1 MEPKMILSLEKLRF
15 DFKAYRKKDPEIAA
29 RIDILL
35 SYSKFELQ
43 YDGDINQEAKNKHI
57 TAFLTSMDM
66 SDRTIQRWKKDYR
79 EKGADGLGKL
89 KATGRPPVAIRP
101 RIRRVIEAYR
111 KMYRWGSEVIQA
123 HLKHDHKYVVS
134 EFKIE
139 KFLDDSGLREKYPCT
154 TIKKQKAEKKKKHTR
169 VVVVDNPGAHT
180 QLDVKYQ
187 THLLGNK
194 AKCYV
199 YNFIDHASNWSFKH
213 PYAAINAANTKN
225 FMERLMEVCPFEI
238 WRLQTDN
245 GVEFTN
251 KYLSVSDDPKEH
263 LLDEFCN
270 QYNIRHRLIPP
281 GEKELQGLVERS
293 HRQDDQEL
301 FSRITPF
308 HLDEFTGQLQA
319 FTNQRNAQR
328 RFKKLNWQT
337 PDQWLENYLTVFLA
351 TILLYAP
358 LNNGVSQCSRS
369 VAEIINIE
377 RNKLSIEAQYEDLTQ
392 DFVENDVNSEKVAA

>member
-1 MEPKMILSLEKLRF
+1 METKMILSLEKLRF

-57 TAFLTSMDM
+57 TAFLTSMGM

-101 RIRRVIEAYR
+101 RIRRVIKAYR
-111 KMYRWGSEVIQA
+111 KMYRWGPEVIQA
-123 HLKHDHKYVVS
+123 HLKHDHNYIVS

-213 PYAAINAANTKN
+213 PYAAINARNTKN

-308 HLDEFTGQLQA
+308 HLDEFTGQLQV

-337 PDQWLENYLTVFLA
+337 PDQWLENYLTVSLA

-369 VAEIINIE
+369 VAEIINFE
-377 RNKLSIEAQYEDLTQ
+377 RNKLSIEAQYEDLAQ
-392 DFVENDVNSEKVAA
+392 DFVKNDVNSGKVAA